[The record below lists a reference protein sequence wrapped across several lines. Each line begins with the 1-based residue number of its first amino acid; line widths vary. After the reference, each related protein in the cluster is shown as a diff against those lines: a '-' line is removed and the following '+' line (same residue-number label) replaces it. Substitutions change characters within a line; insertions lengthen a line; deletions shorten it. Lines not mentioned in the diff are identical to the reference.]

1 MTWARMSSV
10 GYSTEYEIYLTDQN
24 GVQIVTNEL
33 SLIILKEIRYH
44 EISPSEIA
52 SAIGIPKS
60 TVQANIAKLLSS
72 GIVSQEQS
80 INDARSVVYHIS
92 ANLLF
97 SSDADIEW
105 QIYARLASVIRI
117 LKSGR
122 CTSREDMSLYGV
134 SLTESGL
141 NIVQGLFS
149 IGASLTS
156 KGRMFENWEKLVEN
170 VKEVCAERGYSVK
183 INTDEGIELE
193 LESDEDNLADIPMIV
208 VPMLGAIINQSTR
221 LLGKNL
227 VQDISLSV
235 NKGGRLVRMRVRQY
249 DGQPYDEHHV
259 KSNSIANYK
268 VSEPFSIY
276 SIKGKATL
284 FTNVTMMSILHN
296 LSERDLSV
304 NDLEEITGVP
314 KATLYASIKKLLD
327 LGAIEIDENSG
338 SPKNYVLLADPILY
352 SKDSVES
359 NTERLFEIIDLFHEG
374 KMDYYTAVIS
384 YAMEAIGCMG
394 LHFEKMFVRSGRSTA
409 RSFLQLFPNIEPE
422 KLIDVACNMVS
433 VPDRAEVVSHIPLK
447 IRVILSK
454 ETIWESWPADFIKG
468 FVHEGLFQLL
478 GEEYKVSVETVQEV
492 APGKYE
498 VLDF

>member
-1 MTWARMSSV
+1 MPQVRMSSV
-10 GYSTEYEIYLTDQN
+10 GYSTEYEVYLTDEN
-24 GVQIVTNEL
+24 GIQIVTNEL
-33 SLIILKEIRYH
+33 SLTILKEIRYH
-44 EISPSEIA
+44 EISPSEMA
-52 SAIGIPKS
+52 MAIGIPKS
-60 TVQANIAKLLSS
+60 TVQASIAKLLSS
-72 GIVSQEQS
+72 GIVSQVQS
-80 INDARSVVYHIS
+80 ISDARSVVYHIS

-156 KGRMFENWEKLVEN
+156 KSRMFESWDELVAN
-170 VKEVCAERGYSVK
+170 VKQVCSERGYSVK
-183 INTDEGIELE
+183 IDTEEGVELE
-193 LESDEDNLADIPMIV
+193 LESDNDNLADIPMIV
-208 VPMLGAIINQSTR
+208 VPMLGSIINQSTR

-249 DGQPYDEHHV
+249 DGQPYEEHHAV
-259 KSNSIANYK
+259 SNKISNYK
-268 VSEPFSIY
+268 VTEPFSIY

-284 FTNVTMMSILHN
+284 FTNLTMMTILHS
-296 LSERDLSV
+296 LSEKDQSV
-304 NDLEEITGVP
+304 NDLEVVTGVP
-314 KATLYASIKKLLD
+314 KATLYASIKKLLE

-352 SKDSVES
+352 SKDTR
-359 NTERLFEIIDLFHEG
+359 NTDTKRLLDIIDLFHEG

-384 YAMEAIGCMG
+384 YAMEAFGCIG

-409 RSFLQLFPNIEPE
+409 RSFLQLFPDIDPE

-468 FVHEGLFQLL
+468 FVHEGLYQLL